1 MNMFELWFKH
11 RFNGEQLVIELWT
24 YLDHEKLRQDGN
36 RLQIDWECP
45 QDLQDG
51 ELLAAVQEEREKE
64 GGADQKLD
72 PENCRFF
79 N

>member
-1 MNMFELWFKH
+1 M
-11 RFNGEQLVIELWT
+11 
-24 YLDHEKLRQDGN
+24 DHEKLRQDGN